1 MCRLDAS
8 EHRDRDVPTDVPTPA
23 VDGDHRDAATA
34 RVGVLESLGYP
45 PAGSMKND
53 QRIPLY
59 GVLNTD

>member
-1 MCRLDAS
+1 MQTGC
-8 EHRDRDVPTDVPTPA
+8 DRTPRPRCSHDVHTPA

-53 QRIPLY
+53 QRIHLY